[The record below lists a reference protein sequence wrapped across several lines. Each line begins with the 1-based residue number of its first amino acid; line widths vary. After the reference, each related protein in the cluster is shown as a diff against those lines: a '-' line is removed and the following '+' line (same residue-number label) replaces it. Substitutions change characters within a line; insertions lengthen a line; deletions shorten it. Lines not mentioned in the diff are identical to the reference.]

1 MNIQRWIARR
11 QPNWTRLALL
21 LGRIEK
27 KGLSSLNA
35 SEIRE
40 FGSLYRSVSGD
51 LARAKTYQVGSIVI
65 QDLQGLTSRGYTQIY
80 QGSRHQDWHASLWFY
95 LWGFPQVVQDT
106 FVYSAIAT
114 IIFLLGALIAW
125 WLAWQDPVFLSILV
139 PQHLIETVR
148 DRGQL
153 WMGSI
158 VGTEPLASTNIM
170 INNLSVS
177 FRVVAGGI
185 SGGLLTIYM
194 LFFNGLLMGGV
205 GSLVSQNHLSFP
217 FWAFVFPHGALELPA
232 IFLAGGAGLMLAK
245 ALLFPSPYRRPD
257 ALKFYGAKAA
267 QLVFGIVPMLIIAGC
282 IEGFFSPNPGV
293 PNMLKYFTGMA
304 LFLLLIMY
312 CMRKQNID

>member
-21 LGRIEK
+21 LERIEK

-51 LARAKTYQVGSIVI
+51 LARAKTYQVGSLVI

-80 QGSRHQDWHASLWFY
+80 QGSRHQDWHAILWFY

-114 IIFLLGALIAW
+114 IIFVLGALIAW

-177 FRVVAGGI
+177 FRVVSGGI
-185 SGGLLTIYM
+185 TGGLLTIYM

-205 GSLVSQNHLSFP
+205 SSLVSQNHLSFP

-245 ALLFPSPYRRPD
+245 ALLFPSLYRRPD

-267 QLVFGIVPMLIIAGC
+267 RLVFGIVPMLIIAGC

-293 PNMLKYFTGMA
+293 PNMLKYLTGIA
-304 LFLLLIMY
+304 LFSLLVMY
-312 CMRKQNID
+312 CMRKRNID